1 MILLLFSGVGEEIIV
16 VIDTTLPA
24 LQGAVTF
31 NVTPLE
37 WVVSAGGG
45 WSVSDSGEWPSE
57 QAPAW
62 AVSSGAGWGA
72 GEGSEWS

>member
-1 MILLLFSGVGEEIIV
+1 MILLLFSGVGEDIIV
-16 VIDTTLPA
+16 VIDSTLPA
-24 LQGAVTF
+24 LASGITF

-45 WSVSDSGEWPSE
+45 WAVWEWPSE

-62 AVSSGAGWGA
+62 SVSSGTGWGA
-72 GEGSEWS
+72 NEGSEWS